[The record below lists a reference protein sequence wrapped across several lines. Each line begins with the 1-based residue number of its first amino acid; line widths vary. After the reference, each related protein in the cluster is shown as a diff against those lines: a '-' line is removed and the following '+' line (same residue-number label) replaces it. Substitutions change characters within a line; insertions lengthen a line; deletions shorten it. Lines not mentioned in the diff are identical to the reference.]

1 MTTITLRRSKTTTYP
16 STHHYKKPSD
26 IARFHL
32 MKPLLFGHERIQQDL
47 LKASR
52 TGRLPQVLL
61 ITGDQG
67 VGRQSFGRWLAAVV
81 LCQSAASPC
90 GACQSCRLVSGLTH
104 PDFHWFVPLPRPKA
118 GDPDKQMDEVRES
131 LGELMAARRETPVY
145 SPPDGMAMHG
155 VATARLILKTSTMT
169 TVMGGRR
176 VLLIGDAERLVP
188 QEASQEAANALLKF
202 LEEPPASALI
212 ILTTTDPNRV
222 LPTIRSRAVPIR
234 LGRLDPATV
243 AAGLAVLAPDLPEA
257 ERRRRVAAADGSLG
271 KALGATAT
279 AKTDEQVEQ
288 LLTVARQ
295 GGAQRFERVLR
306 QGPWQA
312 RGDFTELLDRLAST
326 FSQAVRV
333 ASGGLDA
340 PVPEALRTVASPTR
354 FLIAIEKVDAAREAA
369 QGNVNPQ
376 LLLATLTGELAEALW
391 A

>member
-1 MTTITLRRSKTTTYP
+1 
-16 STHHYKKPSD
+16 
-26 IARFHL
+26 
-32 MKPLLFGHERIQQDL
+32 MKPLLFGHESIQEDL
-47 LKASR
+47 LRASR

-67 VGRQSFGRWLAAVV
+67 VGRQSFGRWLAALV
-81 LCQSAASPC
+81 LCQSAESPC
-90 GACQSCRLVSGLTH
+90 GTCQACRLVSNLTH

-118 GDPDKQMDEVRES
+118 GDPDKQMEEVRES
-131 LGELMAARRETPVY
+131 LGEVMAARRETPVY

-155 VATARLILKTSTMT
+155 VATARLILKTGALT

-176 VLLIGDAERLVP
+176 VFLIGDAERLVP
-188 QEASQEAANALLKF
+188 QESSQEAANALLKF

-234 LGRLDPATV
+234 LGRLDPATI
-243 AAGLAVLAPDLPEA
+243 AAGVAQLMPELPEA
-257 ERRRRVAAADGSLG
+257 ERRARVAAAEGSLG
-271 KALGATAT
+271 RALSATTT
-279 AKTDEQVEQ
+279 AKTDELVDQ

-295 GGAQRFERVLR
+295 GGAQRFERVMR

-312 RGDFTELLDRLAST
+312 RGDFTELLDRLAHT
-326 FSQAVRV
+326 LGRAVRV
-333 ASGGLDA
+333 ASGGPA
-340 PVPEALRTVASPTR
+340 TPIPESLRAVTSPAR
-354 FLIAIEKVDAAREAA
+354 FLVALERVDAAREAA